1 MSENTSLA
9 KLPPLAVGRV
19 TRVVFGV
26 ATLYWANQMGTSE
39 LGLPGMVALV
49 FLGVSFLL
57 GGLLGNPGCELS
69 ALPNLVLPREKQIH
83 FA

>member
-1 MSENTSLA
+1 MTEKTSLA

-26 ATLYWANQMGTSE
+26 ATLSWANPMGTSE

>member
-1 MSENTSLA
+1 MAEKTSLA

-26 ATLYWANQMGTSE
+26 ATLYWANQMGSGE
-39 LGLPGMVALV
+39 LGLPGMVALI

-83 FA
+83 FT